1 MTRTAPR
8 LLAPFGRG
16 SVWQRSRRALE
27 RELADYATTA
37 DRDDL
42 AALLEGRG
50 SERGLAAEILGR
62 QAHRALFARA

>member
-1 MTRTAPR
+1 MTS
-8 LLAPFGRG
+8 LLTPSRRG

-37 DRDDL
+37 DRDEL

-50 SERGLAAEILGR
+50 AGESLAAEILGR
-62 QAHRALFARA
+62 QAHRALFASA

>member
-1 MTRTAPR
+1 MPS
-8 LLAPFGRG
+8 LLTPSRRG

-42 AALLEGRG
+42 TALLEGRG
-50 SERGLAAEILGR
+50 SGESLAAELLGR